1 VSGSAAADTESAD
14 TESADPESKVSSEVG
29 TLADSTHVAA
39 EAQETARQ
47 ALENA
52 QRVPTNVVPGSAV
65 NRETGHGSAGKRG
78 LAAKDAIKKADP
90 GTAWLKKFNH

>member
-29 TLADSTHVAA
+29 TLADSTHVTA
-39 EAQETARQ
+39 E

-78 LAAKDAIKKADP
+78 LATKDAIKKADP